1 MPVTFYVS
9 TNDSQLPVKVRKK
22 DTHTAYRFV
31 HGRLYLG
38 NDAYRAVAVAV
49 HRSDTF
55 PVRQLLPL
63 PGLDEPTIALRIGKA
78 EDSRGTR
85 SRGCREEPAD
95 DVPYGESRQVG
106 MGDEL
111 DRVPR

>member
-1 MPVTFYVS
+1 
-9 TNDSQLPVKVRKK
+9 VR
-22 DTHTAYRFV
+22 H
-31 HGRLYLG
+31 
-38 NDAYRAVAVAV
+38 
-49 HRSDTF
+49 
-55 PVRQLLPL
+55 LLPL

-85 SRGCREEPAD
+85 SRGCRKEPAN

-111 DRVPR
+111 DWVPR

>member
-1 MPVTFYVS
+1 MTTVS
-9 TNDSQLPVKVRKK
+9 NQQPVKLRKK
-22 DTHTAYRFV
+22 DTHTAYRCV
-31 HGRLYLG
+31 HGRFYLG
-38 NDAYRAVAVAV
+38 NDAHRALAVAV

-55 PVRQLLPL
+55 PVRHLLPL

-85 SRGCREEPAD
+85 SRGCRKESPD